1 MQWMQISTSDLTL
14 LDLLENIEAGS
25 EVPEGCD
32 IAALVLAG
40 LATSEGTQCS
50 LTNAGR
56 LRLKNL
62 KSVHKDTQR
71 LPW

>member
-1 MQWMQISTSDLTL
+1 MRWMQISTTDLTL
-14 LDLLENIEAGS
+14 LDLLEHIEAGS
-25 EVPEGCD
+25 EVPDGCD

-40 LATSEGTQCS
+40 LATAEGTQCS

-62 KSVHKDTQR
+62 KSVHTGAQR
-71 LPW
+71 LSW

>member
-1 MQWMQISTSDLTL
+1 MQISTTELTL

-25 EVPEGCD
+25 EVPGGG

-40 LATSEGTQCS
+40 LATSEGTLCS

-62 KSVHKDTQR
+62 QSVQMGAQR

>member
-1 MQWMQISTSDLTL
+1 MRWMQISTTELTL

-62 KSVHKDTQR
+62 KSLHTGAQR

>member
-1 MQWMQISTSDLTL
+1 MRCMQISTSDLTL
-14 LDLLENIEAGS
+14 LDQLEHIEADS
-25 EVPEGCD
+25 EVPVGCD

-40 LATSEGTQCS
+40 LAASEGTQCS

-62 KSVHKDTQR
+62 KSVREDTQR